1 MTKPEDDVTL
11 VRQWLQRLQLHV
23 QSVDFVGARALF
35 TEDMIT
41 FGSFNPFTVGRE
53 AAEAEQWRTVWGRID
68 HFRWRLDELR
78 TIISGDRLTAVGMA
92 VFDSTGYTETGTAY
106 DRPGRATV
114 VLGRTA
120 VGQEWIAQHMHVSL
134 FRDVPVRS
142 FGSKPEHTPAL

>member
-1 MTKPEDDVTL
+1 VTGPEDDVTL

-35 TEDMIT
+35 TDDMIT
-41 FGSFNPFTVGRE
+41 FGSFNSFTVGRE

-68 HFRWRLDELR
+68 HFDGGSTNCEPSSQATVSRQRPWLL
-78 TIISGDRLTAVGMA
+78 
-92 VFDSTGYTETGTAY
+92 FDSTGYTETGTPY
-106 DRPGRATV
+106 ERPGRATV

-142 FGSKPEHTPAL
+142 FGSKPEHAPAL

>member
-1 MTKPEDDVTL
+1 MTKVEDDVTL

-68 HFRWRLDELR
+68 HFRWHLDELR

-92 VFDSTGYTETGTAY
+92 VFDATDYT
-106 DRPGRATV
+106 
-114 VLGRTA
+114 
-120 VGQEWIAQHMHVSL
+120 
-134 FRDVPVRS
+134 
-142 FGSKPEHTPAL
+142 